1 MAAAGKT
8 ETLAVA
14 VWPTSIL
21 SLSRVKLTD
30 STATVASSIVIVFES
45 VLLPLFDF
53 AVIVT
58 VPAFNKVIV
67 FPSIEA
73 IVVSDEVN
81 SYFWSEASVGLI
93 VTVAVIVSPTLP
105 LFLLKDNVIAVT
117 SITSWV
123 GAQLVIVAD
132 TVPKVRIEAR
142 AMTGINFFFILLSS
156 HEKIILI

>member
-1 MAAAGKT
+1 M
-8 ETLAVA
+8 
-14 VWPTSIL
+14 
-21 SLSRVKLTD
+21 
-30 STATVASSIVIVFES
+30 IVFES